1 MARGPTGGELGLRRK
16 RRERLLP
23 PVDTVLRAAF
33 YLVLGLAVVGL
44 GAVDRFVF
52 AIVAFGVFGIW
63 LAASLLLTMPPRL
76 ARCHAVINWAIL
88 AVLGLT
94 AVQIIPW
101 PAGSLLNPIFS
112 QPLLGGGHLGSI
124 TANPSA
130 TISACLAIIM
140 PLAGMSTSMLLHQ
153 NEIAAVR
160 FIRRGALLGGLII
173 GLSLIQFMALP
184 DTLLLFRK
192 MHYRDSFTAT
202 FVNRNTAATFCGIVL
217 LLATTLTLNDLAWQ
231 RGGHSVHAAP
241 VSRSTWSEWALRLV
255 IPVAAVG
262 LALTRSRAGVSST
275 LVPLIAVLALYG
287 YSVLRSQKLT
297 LGRAGRAIL
306 IAAGLLAIGVLILD
320 QLLDRFEAQ
329 GANSARWCVYGT
341 MLNAFLDRPWLGIG
355 LGGFETFYPMRRDP
369 ACGIYGE
376 WEYLHSVY
384 LEILLSGGVVFFLF
398 ALALIIW
405 MARLFFSGYMRRRG
419 FRVVPLAGGAVLMLV
434 LLHSILDFSVQ
445 IPGIGLVVA
454 AIFGSVMPI
463 ASRSPRRRAERYSV
477 NIVLKD

>member
-173 GLSLIQFMALP
+173 GLS
-184 DTLLLFRK
+184 
-192 MHYRDSFTAT
+192 
-202 FVNRNTAATFCGIVL
+202 
-217 LLATTLTLNDLAWQ
+217 
-231 RGGHSVHAAP
+231 
-241 VSRSTWSEWALRLV
+241 
-255 IPVAAVG
+255 
-262 LALTRSRAGVSST
+262 
-275 LVPLIAVLALYG
+275 
-287 YSVLRSQKLT
+287 
-297 LGRAGRAIL
+297 
-306 IAAGLLAIGVLILD
+306 
-320 QLLDRFEAQ
+320 
-329 GANSARWCVYGT
+329 
-341 MLNAFLDRPWLGIG
+341 
-355 LGGFETFYPMRRDP
+355 
-369 ACGIYGE
+369 
-376 WEYLHSVY
+376 
-384 LEILLSGGVVFFLF
+384 
-398 ALALIIW
+398 
-405 MARLFFSGYMRRRG
+405 
-419 FRVVPLAGGAVLMLV
+419 
-434 LLHSILDFSVQ
+434 
-445 IPGIGLVVA
+445 
-454 AIFGSVMPI
+454 
-463 ASRSPRRRAERYSV
+463 
-477 NIVLKD
+477 